1 MNLCRMIGRYYGRN
15 VDCRIEFFGEY
26 PLIIDCDEFDSD
38 NDQFSIHSHIPKKY
52 DRIYHTFQR
61 RMKLSGVVKKL

>member
-1 MNLCRMIGRYYGRN
+1 MIGQHEGKD

-26 PLIIDCDEFDSD
+26 PLIINCDEFDSD
-38 NDQFSIHSHIPKKY
+38 SDQFSIPSHIPKKY
-52 DRIYHTFQR
+52 DRIYHTFHR